1 MASKEK
7 ILLLQEKKKKAQSPN
22 WVMSGEWNK
31 DQTGHKSKS
40 KQNRR
45 TWGWGRVAEQE
56 KVFVQERMVGRGPRE
71 PGFQKLTVT

>member
-1 MASKEK
+1 
-7 ILLLQEKKKKAQSPN
+7 
-22 WVMSGEWNK
+22 MSGEWNK

-71 PGFQKLTVT
+71 PGFQKLTLT